1 MRRTLSFLAKA
12 AISILL
18 LYFSLHS
25 IDLRALGTRLSRL
38 ESGWVVLAL
47 FLMTVQVVLLAV
59 RWRDISAACG
69 ANLPF
74 TSALQISFIATF
86 FNQVLPSTVG
96 GDGAR
101 MWLLARKGA
110 GWARATYSVLIDR
123 IAGVFVLALIVIACL
138 PFTFSL
144 IHDPTA
150 RAVVFVIGVGMITS
164 TLVFVLIGRHFQQLF
179 DRWRL
184 TRHLAAASR
193 ISAALCSSHRDA
205 AIVLACSVAIHL
217 ITAAAA
223 WCCAKAIASPVSFA
237 QILFLMPPVL
247 LIATLPVSIAGWG
260 VRESSFMYAFAYA
273 GLAQSDGLAISI
285 LIGATSFIV
294 GLVGGIV
301 WIAYGLR
308 LRPIQKS
315 SRSEAYAENIG

>member
-1 MRRTLSFLAKA
+1 
-12 AISILL
+12 
-18 LYFSLHS
+18 
-25 IDLRALGTRLSRL
+25 
-38 ESGWVVLAL
+38 
-47 FLMTVQVVLLAV
+47 VLLAV

-101 MWLLARKGA
+101 IWLLARKGA

-123 IAGVFVLALIVIACL
+123 IAGLFVLALIVMACL
-138 PFTFSL
+138 PFTFFL
-144 IHDPTA
+144 IHDPIA
-150 RAVVFVIGVGMITS
+150 RAVLLVIGVGMITG
-164 TLVFVLIGRHFQQLF
+164 TMIFVLIGRHFRQLF

-184 TRHLAAASR
+184 MRHLAAASR

-205 AIVLACSVAIHL
+205 AIVLACSLAIHL
-217 ITAAAA
+217 ITAATA
-223 WCCAKAIASPVSFA
+223 WCCTKAIASPVSFA

-260 VRESSFMYAFAYA
+260 VRESSFMYA
-273 GLAQSDGLAISI
+273 LPTPVLPK
-285 LIGATSFIV
+285 ATGS
-294 GLVGGIV
+294 
-301 WIAYGLR
+301 
-308 LRPIQKS
+308 P
-315 SRSEAYAENIG
+315 SRSSLERRVSLSAWLAGSYGSPTVYNCDRSKKCVPPKSMAKTYDDERFYLRRRVAQPGTLQPLTSELSWGRNKRCVAVRTELI